1 MSDELID
8 IVDENNQPTGVQ
20 KMKSLAHQDGSW
32 HRSAHVWIYNSCGE
46 ILLQLRAKDKPLAP
60 DCWDVSAAG
69 HVAAGENVKTSA
81 LRELA
86 EELGVVAKVDDLE
99 FIGNLRR
106 ETKTQTFHNNEFYY
120 VYLMKFDGRA
130 EDLVVQTE
138 EVQIVRFFTIAEIR
152 EGLKNNR
159 PKFAQADDY
168 WEMVLD
174 KIS

>member
-8 IVDENNQPTGVQ
+8 IVDENNQPTGES

-32 HRSAHVWIYNSCGE
+32 HRSAHVWIYNSRGE
-46 ILLQLRAKDKPLAP
+46 ILLQLRSKDKLIAP
-60 DCWDVSAAG
+60 DSLDVSAAG
-69 HVAAGENVKTSA
+69 HNNSGEEIIVSA
-81 LRELA
+81 LRELS
-86 EELGVVAKVDDLE
+86 EELGITAKAEDLK

-130 EDLVVQTE
+130 EDLIVQTE
-138 EVQIVRFFTIAEIR
+138 EVQTVRFFTVAEIR

-159 PKFAQADDY
+159 SKFAQADDY